1 MATTWN
7 SEINADVVTLPCAM
21 VVVWRL
27 DKYPTAHNLIVEGLQ
42 LFCSVTNVGF
52 DGLGRQHVFKCDLY
66 WNVNGRTPC
75 FTVSF
80 PRCRFFNRADWMPKT
95 FARNCANQFVFINS
109 LSESE
114 KIIAVKNAKLKI
126 LQ

>member
-1 MATTWN
+1 
-7 SEINADVVTLPCAM
+7 M

-52 DGLGRQHVFKCDLY
+52 DRLGNQHVFKCNLY
-66 WNVNGRTPC
+66 WYVNGRTPC

-80 PRCRFFNRADWMPKT
+80 PRCRFFKRAYWVPKHLLENG
-95 FARNCANQFVFINS
+95 ADQLVFITS
-109 LSESE
+109 VSESE
-114 KIIAVKNAKLKI
+114 KISLLKM
-126 LQ
+126 QS

>member
-52 DGLGRQHVFKCDLY
+52 DGLGRQHVFECNLY
-66 WNVNGRTPC
+66 WNVNGRHPLLYGE
-75 FTVSF
+75 FSAVSLL
-80 PRCRFFNRADWMPKT
+80 NRAY
-95 FARNCANQFVFINS
+95 
-109 LSESE
+109 
-114 KIIAVKNAKLKI
+114 
-126 LQ
+126 